1 MRLPVISI
9 SGGFCVLFCNWFDFI
24 LCGSGLCFVWKRKI
38 ERTRI
43 FVGARFISVFYHQV
57 ETVDWVMH
65 KNRTSLFSLRDVPY
79 RIEQSIKIHTTTTSV
94 CMRVYVRKWPA
105 KGNAHAYKYMHR
117 RPAAAAAVLLSLC
130 QPDFLS
136 ESFTENWSKS
146 GKNRSMLTTDIPTS
160 VHQSITHAH
169 RYKHTC
175 AHTRAHTHARTHI
188 AYSFRARRTQTC
200 IRFVY

>member
-43 FVGARFISVFYHQV
+43 CVGARFISVFYHQV

-117 RPAAAAAVLLSLC
+117 RPAAAVLCCCRCVNLIFSRKALR
-130 QPDFLS
+130 
-136 ESFTENWSKS
+136 KIGAKV
-146 GKNRSMLTTDIPTS
+146 GKTDP
-160 VHQSITHAH
+160 
-169 RYKHTC
+169 C
-175 AHTRAHTHARTHI
+175 
-188 AYSFRARRTQTC
+188 
-200 IRFVY
+200 